1 MVIAYVLTQVG
12 SACKDFIPRLYATQ
26 AFVNEILYEE
36 CAPLATFEAASK
48 VIQFEYEEHLSKQDS
63 SENAPSDANVLTRS
77 KVAKMQLKT
86 KIRLSHHSRPLGMV
100 TLSRLRDSL
109 LADRLTI

>member
-48 VIQFEYEEHLSKQDS
+48 VIQFEYEEYLSKQYS
-63 SENAPSDANVLTRS
+63 SENAPSDANV
-77 KVAKMQLKT
+77 
-86 KIRLSHHSRPLGMV
+86 
-100 TLSRLRDSL
+100 
-109 LADRLTI
+109 